1 MLFES
6 LIFFLSSFLTFFLS
20 IKDFP
25 VAFLQQVIVV
35 ILLVLV
41 FLSKKI
47 FSSGSSTL
55 TRTFKMTGLFLSTF
69 LTQLFV
75 FSTGGFRSPFLIL
88 LHLFTLAVSFL
99 LSYQAGVVFIA
110 VSVATLVFVSYLSP
124 HALNVFKDDPG
135 TGVVL
140 MISFVVVVP
149 LAQLLVRNYQLKDTI
164 SKALAKYLQIGEAR
178 EESILQNVN
187 EYILV
192 TDKQL
197 KIISVNTAFEK
208 AFKMHTIDVVR
219 RDLLDVIHLTNS
231 LGEPLV
237 KEALSIDKLLINKT
251 TILLKDFN
259 LRLLSKMEKVVIQ
272 ITPILERGGEVS
284 QIMFVITTAK
294 FSNEITRH
302 TDLDQAIK
310 RHREVGEVLKKS
322 LLNINHPELA
332 TYAELFTK
340 QEEDLM
346 MLIEI
351 EDHPVKQ
358 VRTIL
363 DVALICQRILQS
375 QRDFAKTLNV
385 PLSFNLPK
393 EEKSELTIFEIA
405 HEGSEGA
412 TTDFSFSHFAAP
424 IDEKWFGVIVQKL
437 LELSLLL
444 SSSYS
449 NPGVVLSLNRDEND
463 IYIKIDANFFQI
475 DNQKKDELF
484 NLYYGSLGQ
493 TTNLKL
499 GSGLEGYI
507 AKVLALELDLILVVE
522 SFSNPSRLEF
532 ILKLAKNPGASLQIQ
547 T

>member
-1 MLFES
+1 M
-6 LIFFLSSFLTFFLS
+6 TFFLS

-25 VAFLQQVIVV
+25 VAFLQQAIVV
-35 ILLVLV
+35 ILLILI

-47 FSSGSSTL
+47 FSQGNSTL
-55 TRTFKMTGLFLSTF
+55 TQASKLTALFLSAF

-75 FSTGGFRSPFLIL
+75 FSTGGLRSPFLIL
-88 LHLFTLAVSFL
+88 FHLYTLGASFL
-99 LSYQAGVVFIA
+99 LSYQLGITFMVLSVVFLILA
-110 VSVATLVFVSYLSP
+110 SYLNP
-124 HALNVFKDDPG
+124 HSLNIFRDDPG
-135 TGVVL
+135 TGIVY

-237 KEALSIDKLLINKT
+237 KEALSIDKLLLNKT
-251 TILLKDFN
+251 TIMLKDFN
-259 LRLLSKMEKVVIQ
+259 LRLVSKMEKVIVQ
-272 ITPILERGGEVS
+272 ITPILEKEGEVS

-302 TDLDQAIK
+302 TGLDQAIK
-310 RHREVGEVLKKS
+310 RHREVGEVLKKA
-322 LLNINHPELA
+322 LLNINHPELVI
-332 TYAELFTK
+332 YAELFTK

-351 EDHPVKQ
+351 EDHPIKQ
-358 VRTIL
+358 VRNIL
-363 DVALICQRILQS
+363 DVALVCQKILQS
-375 QRDFAKTLNV
+375 QRDFAKTVNV

-393 EEKSELTIFEIA
+393 EEESELTIFEIA
-405 HEGSEGA
+405 HEGTGGA
-412 TTDFSFSHFAAP
+412 STDFSFSHFAAP
-424 IDEKWFGVIVQKL
+424 IDEKWFGVIIQKL
-437 LELSLLL
+437 LELSLLM

-449 NPGVVLSLNRDEND
+449 NPAVVLSLNRDESD
-463 IYIKIDANFFQI
+463 IYIKIDANFSKI
-475 DNQKKDELF
+475 DDQNRDELF
-484 NLYYGSLGQ
+484 SLYYGSLGQ

-507 AKVLALELDLILVVE
+507 AKVLALELDLILVTE
-522 SFSNPSRLEF
+522 SISNPPHLEF
-532 ILKLAKNPGASLQIQ
+532 ILKLAKNPGQPTLQTQ
-547 T
+547 A